1 MMMRMRTKFHDQLD
15 VLTDRLALMCH
26 LAGEAIGV
34 ATDAL
39 VQADLSLAERVFDL
53 NEQIEGAR
61 GERPARGAAGDLRL
75 LGRADRHPDRRQ
87 SVAHPLEG
95 TVLAFETG
103 NITASTRT
111 GWSVLT
117 IGRARL
123 FAGTDGLDGFDDP
136 TRSPVER
143 LCRRLLPPHRHR
155 LAQRPPHHPAPPHR

>member
-1 MMMRMRTKFHDQLD
+1 MPSSRPTCRWRSGCSTSMSKSR
-15 VLTDRLALMCH
+15 
-26 LAGEAIGV
+26 G
-34 ATDAL
+34 
-39 VQADLSLAERVFDL
+39 
-53 NEQIEGAR
+53 R
-61 GERPARGAAGDLRL
+61 GENALPAVRPVTFACPDGQIVIPTGDNPWFTRF
-75 LGRADRHPDRRQ
+75 
-87 SVAHPLEG
+87 EG